1 MARAACL
8 VIGIVALALVAPARA
23 DGAFV
28 DPLDLPSAPSP
39 VSPKRLLT
47 AVTFA
52 GPRLVAAG
60 QRGHLLWSD
69 DRGRTWT
76 QAEVPVSSDL
86 TALAFPDPMHGW
98 AVGHDGVVLVTADGG
113 KTWTRQLDGRR
124 ISPLFSAAMTAN
136 GLPDSVREQ
145 ISFLAQ
151 KGADLPL
158 LDVWFD
164 DEKSGFVIGAFN
176 LILHTADGGLTW
188 VPWLDRIENPK
199 ALHLYGVHR
208 AGGAL
213 FIAGEQGLLL
223 KLDPAKQRFVPCPT
237 PYQGSFFGVT
247 GNDRVVLAYG
257 LRGNVFR
264 SADAGKSWEKIETG
278 LEVALVAGSRA
289 GEHGLMLAAAS
300 GQVVSI
306 GDAGTTGS
314 LIPET
319 RALPTSSFVSDG
331 STLVMVGMLGVRLE
345 KFHAGKEAKQ

>member
-1 MARAACL
+1 MARAASL
-8 VIGIVALALVAPARA
+8 VIGIVALALAAPARA

-86 TALAFPDPMHGW
+86 TALAFPDPQHGW

-213 FIAGEQGLLL
+213 FIAGEQGL
-223 KLDPAKQRFVPCPT
+223 
-237 PYQGSFFGVT
+237 
-247 GNDRVVLAYG
+247 
-257 LRGNVFR
+257 
-264 SADAGKSWEKIETG
+264 
-278 LEVALVAGSRA
+278 
-289 GEHGLMLAAAS
+289 MLAAAS

-306 GDAGTTGS
+306 ADAGTTGS

>member
-1 MARAACL
+1 MARAASL
-8 VIGIVALALVAPARA
+8 VIGIVALALAAPARA

-28 DPLDLPSAPSP
+28 PPVPLPWAQGRFSR
-39 VSPKRLLT
+39 KRLLT

-86 TALAFPDPMHGW
+86 TALAFPDPQHGW

-136 GLPDSVREQ
+136 WLPGSVRDQ
-145 ISFLAQ
+145 ISVLAQ
-151 KGADLPL
+151 EGAALPL

-188 VPWLDRIENPK
+188 VPWLDRIESPK
-199 ALHLYGVHR
+199 ALPLYGVHR

-289 GEHGLMLAAAS
+289 GDDGFMLAAAS

-306 GDAGTTGS
+306 GDAGPTPS
-314 LIPET
+314 PVPDT
-319 RALPTSSFVSDG
+319 RALPTSSFAPDRP
-331 STLVMVGMLGVRLE
+331 TLGRVDTLRARVG
-345 KFHAGKEAKQ
+345 KFHSGK